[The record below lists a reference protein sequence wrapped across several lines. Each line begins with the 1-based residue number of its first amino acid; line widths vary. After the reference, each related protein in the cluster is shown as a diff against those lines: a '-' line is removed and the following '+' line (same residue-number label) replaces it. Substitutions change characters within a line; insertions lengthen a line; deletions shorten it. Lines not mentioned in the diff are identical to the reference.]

1 MSQSSY
7 GSHKNRNFE
16 SQSHQGGSTSELRK
30 EEEDEKLQLLM
41 MTENNQIC
49 ATNDSVGIAKNG
61 ILNRG
66 MPVLSTVPI
75 KDINGVCKP
84 HRTVIID
91 EKEIDAH
98 SPECDEESQSF
109 AS

>member
-1 MSQSSY
+1 
-7 GSHKNRNFE
+7 
-16 SQSHQGGSTSELRK
+16 
-30 EEEDEKLQLLM
+30 
-41 MTENNQIC
+41 
-49 ATNDSVGIAKNG
+49 
-61 ILNRG
+61 

-109 AS
+109 ASNGDSQEYRLYNEHADFDYLEGDDNAALLDEEEARLR